1 MCTSEQTHA
10 VFSPCRVAMHL
21 SCHQLP
27 LQAAESQIQLRM
39 NEIRHLKSHS
49 VRIELR
55 EVTAHLQET
64 GRWQRQVYGEPDT
77 DSVMQPVAYRNYIV
91 LLVIS
96 MIDGKG

>member
-1 MCTSEQTHA
+1 M
-10 VFSPCRVAMHL
+10 PCSDAFELPSASATGRRV
-21 SCHQLP
+21 SRQ
-27 LQAAESQIQLRM
+27 SRM

-55 EVTAHLQET
+55 EVTAHLQEM
-64 GRWQRQVYGEPDT
+64 GRWRRQVYGEPDT
-77 DSVMQPVAYRNYIV
+77 DGVMQPVAYHNYLV